1 MSERTGGLSA
11 LLRRL
16 GGAALSGGLVMVLVG
31 AYYAVVKAGIPYQD
45 PTLDM
50 QLRYA
55 IDMGV
60 GTTLLRLGAVLT
72 AVGAALKL
80 LLRSKK

>member
-1 MSERTGGLSA
+1 MSKRTGGFSA
-11 LLRRL
+11 LLRGL
-16 GGAALSGGLVMVLVG
+16 GGAALSGGLMMVLVG

-50 QLRYA
+50 QISYA

-60 GTTLLRLGAVLT
+60 GSTLLKLGAVLI
-72 AVGAALKL
+72 AVGTALKL
-80 LLRSKK
+80 LLRSKR